1 MRTAYSCLLVLLL
14 CWAAVGQNKTIVLV
28 RHAEKA
34 GETAMDKTGD
44 PNLSPAGQARAKRL
58 LEIVK
63 KYKPHEIYATA
74 YKRVQE
80 TVQPIAEYR
89 HKQFQTYDPAKQDE
103 LIEHIMKSSTD
114 HFLIAGHSNTVPMLV
129 NALMG
134 KEVIVKMPD
143 TEYGVIY
150 VVKIR
155 NGKFRRVEVYEY

>member
-1 MRTAYSCLLVLLL
+1 MKVFTFFLVCLVFVS
-14 CWAAVGQNKTIVLV
+14 VGVAQNKTIVLV

-44 PNLSPAGQARAKRL
+44 PDLSPDGQARAKRL
-58 LEIVK
+58 VDLVK

-74 YKRVQE
+74 YKRAQE
-80 TVQPIAEYR
+80 TVQPTAEYR
-89 HKQFQTYDPAKQDE
+89 HKQVQIYDPAKQAEFID
-103 LIEHIMKSSTD
+103 HIMKSKTK
-114 HFLIAGHSNTVPMLV
+114 HFLIAGHSNTIPMLA

-134 KEVIVKMPD
+134 KEVFVKMPD

-155 NGKFRRVEVYEY
+155 NGKFKRVEVYEY

>member
-1 MRTAYSCLLVLLL
+1 MRIAFSFLLL
-14 CWAAVGQNKTIVLV
+14 LAALSASIAQNKTIVLV

-44 PNLSPAGQARAKRL
+44 PDLSPEGEARAKRL

-80 TVQPIAEYR
+80 TVRPTAEYR
-89 HKQFQTYDPAKQDE
+89 HKQIQTYDPLKQNE
-103 LIEHIMKSSTD
+103 LIDHIMKGTTD
-114 HFLIAGHSNTVPMLV
+114 HFLIAGHSNTIPMLV
-129 NALMG
+129 NAIMG
-134 KEVIVKMPD
+134 KEVFVKMPD

-155 NGKFRRVEVYEY
+155 KGKFRRVEVYEY

>member
-1 MRTAYSCLLVLLL
+1 MKLVYLFVLSLVL
-14 CWAAVGQNKTIVLV
+14 CGSAVAQNKTIVLV

-44 PNLSPAGQARAKRL
+44 PDLSPEGQARAKRL
-58 LEIVK
+58 VKLVK

-80 TVQPIAEYR
+80 TVQPIAEER
-89 HKQFQTYDPAKQDE
+89 HKQIQTYDPVKQAE
-103 LIEHIMKSSTD
+103 LVDLILKSKTQ
-114 HFLIAGHSNTVPMLV
+114 HFLIAGHSNTIPMLV

-134 KEVIVKMPD
+134 KEVFVKMPD

-155 NGKFRRVEVYEY
+155 KGKFKRVEVYEY

>member
-1 MRTAYSCLLVLLL
+1 MKRLTLLFLVATFSSSV
-14 CWAAVGQNKTIVLV
+14 AAQNKTIVLV

-44 PNLSPAGQARAKRL
+44 PDLSPQGQERAKRL
-58 LEIVK
+58 VDLVK

-74 YKRVQE
+74 YKRVQQ

-89 HKQFQTYDPAKQDE
+89 HKQIQTYDPLKQND
-103 LIEHIMKSSTD
+103 LIDHIMNGTTD

-134 KEVIVKMPD
+134 KEVFVKMPD

-150 VVKIR
+150 VVRIR
-155 NGKFRRVEVYEY
+155 KGKFGRVEVYEY

>member
-1 MRTAYSCLLVLLL
+1 MKTTYCCLILLFL
-14 CWAAVGQNKTIVLV
+14 CWSVTAQNKTIVLV

-44 PNLSPAGQARAKRL
+44 PDLSPEGRARAKRL
-58 LEIVK
+58 VDIVK

-74 YKRVQE
+74 YKRVQQ

-89 HKQFQTYDPAKQDE
+89 HKQIQIYDPLKQTD
-103 LIEHIMKSSTD
+103 LIDHILKGTTD
-114 HFLIAGHSNTVPMLV
+114 HFLIAGHSNTIPQLI

-134 KEVIVKMPD
+134 KEVFTKLSE

-155 NGKFRRVEVYEY
+155 NGKFKRVEVYEY